1 MKKVTFLTL
10 ILAML
15 YVHALSAQKKPKP
28 TMSFVKGFWGSKYQY
43 GVEEL
48 SMSDAGQKF
57 EYESPEAFAS
67 FKKART
73 AEAFAYISSF
83 GGGFLLGYE
92 GASALRGA
100 EINGTRGGIGVGLLI
115 IGFLIEGSA
124 TKNFEDAAY
133 HFNNK
138 KTSSLYDKLEINLAD
153 ANGVGVKFRF

>member
-10 ILAML
+10 MLAML
-15 YVHALSAQKKPKP
+15 FLKNISAQKKPKP
-28 TMSFVKGFWGSKYQY
+28 TMSYIKGFWGSKYQY

-67 FKKART
+67 FRKART

-138 KTSSLYDKLEINLAD
+138 KTSSTYQKLELNLVD
-153 ANGVGVKFRF
+153 ANAVGVKWRF